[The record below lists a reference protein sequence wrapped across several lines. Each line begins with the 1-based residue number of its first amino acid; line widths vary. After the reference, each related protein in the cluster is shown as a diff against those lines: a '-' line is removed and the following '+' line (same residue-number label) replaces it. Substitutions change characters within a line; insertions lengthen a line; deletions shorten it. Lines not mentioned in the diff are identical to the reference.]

1 MDKLPFSSLTRYSEY
16 GAIVITL
23 MKTSDFDYT
32 LPIELIAQNP
42 VEPRDHSRLMV
53 LDRQT
58 GSIENHDFFEIAGFL
73 RPGDVMVFNDSRV
86 IPARLKGKRTG
97 SGGKVEILL
106 LRRKEP
112 GVWEA
117 LARPAR
123 RLQAGAVVEIT
134 RDNTSAG
141 GTGITGE
148 IIGTGEAGLRVI
160 RFSDESGLM
169 SAGEV
174 PLPPYIRTP
183 LVDKER
189 YQTVYARVIGSV
201 AAPTAGLHFT
211 PEMLAGIEKRGVRY
225 LFVTLHIGL
234 DTFRPVTEGDPRE
247 HTVYREYGL
256 LDEDTA
262 REISRAK
269 LEGRRIIC
277 VGTTTARIVE
287 HAAQV
292 SRAPGVQP
300 FEGWVDLFILPGYH
314 FRMVDALVTNFH
326 LPRST
331 LLMLVTAFA
340 GKKLIDKAYREA
352 IAQRYRFYSFGD
364 AMLIT

>member
-1 MDKLPFSSLTRYSEY
+1 
-16 GAIVITL
+16 

-32 LPIELIAQNP
+32 LPIELIAQSP
-42 VEPRDHSRLMV
+42 IEPRDHSRLMV
-53 LDRQT
+53 LHRET
-58 GSIENHDFFEIAGFL
+58 GSIENRQFFEIADFL
-73 RPGDVMVFNDSRV
+73 HPGDVMVFNDSRV
-86 IPARLKGKRTG
+86 IPARLRAKRAA

-112 GVWEA
+112 NLWEA

-123 RLQAGAVVEIT
+123 RLPAGAVVEIT
-134 RDNTSAG
+134 PNNTSAD
-141 GTGITGE
+141 GTGITAE
-148 IIGTGEAGLRVI
+148 ITGTGEAGLRVI
-160 RFSDESGLM
+160 RFSDEAGLM

-183 LVDKER
+183 LADRER
-189 YQTVYARVIGSV
+189 YQTVYARAIGSV

-211 PEMLAGIEKRGVRY
+211 PELLAGIEKRGVRY

-234 DTFRPVTEGDPRE
+234 DTFRPVTEDDPRR
-247 HTVYREYGL
+247 HTIYREYGI
-256 LDEDTA
+256 LDEATA
-262 REISRAK
+262 RELSRAK

-292 SRAPGVQP
+292 SHAPGIQP
-300 FEGWVDLFILPGYH
+300 FEGWADLFILPGH
-314 FRMVDALVTNFH
+314 RFRMVDALVTNFH

-340 GKKLIDKAYREA
+340 GKELIDKAYQEA

-364 AMLIT
+364 AMLTI